1 VFVLTWTPPVCQVS
15 FGEQSSIAVLHPYI
29 VSSRFARYRALDDR
43 DRIAVVYA
51 TCSRDDG
58 HTSGLDEIR
67 TYRPYRPCG
76 FCEPPDVPGF
86 RYAGLTCS
94 VIYCHSTLAIVDRL
108 PPSVSGSAFL
118 DLSGL
123 IHSLVSQDRP
133 THSCHFVGQ
142 CDDGSVNAP
151 STLDPLNPAAQR
163 IILAGCPIDDRPRT
177 LD

>member
-1 VFVLTWTPPVCQVS
+1 MTCTS
-15 FGEQSSIAVLHPYI
+15 TYI
-29 VSSRFARYRALDDR
+29 VSSRFARYCALDDR

-51 TCSRDDG
+51 TCSRDEER
-58 HTSGLDEIR
+58 TSGLDEIR
-67 TYRPYRPCG
+67 AYRPYRPCG

-94 VIYCHSTLAIVDRL
+94 VIACHSTFAIVDRL
-108 PPSVSGSAFL
+108 PLCLGLLLCFRPA
-118 DLSGL
+118 LSRL
-123 IHSLVSQDRP
+123 IHGLVSQDCP

-151 STLDPLNPAAQR
+151 SILDLVNPAAQR